1 MESYETVIDSNT
13 GEEELV
19 YFIPAFKAMKG
30 VTKTSRRLITLS
42 DVYNSFQLGSDYIK
56 IPKVVTN
63 KDGLKVN
70 IATGLE
76 VTKKDYAIMK
86 QKGSQDLYDAY
97 YYKKV
102 YTDNMDQFGNRL
114 PLRTYNKKIDGY
126 DYYYKLINVY
136 GDGPRAVEYNT
147 EFGPSVINNGS
158 VKIGKKTDDKNGS
171 TQLDKELD
179 DRDIVNFFAP
189 QVEEEVVSLQEEP
202 STNQNSP
209 EGLPSINRS
218 PKQC

>member
-1 MESYETVIDSNT
+1 MRGI
-13 GEEELV
+13 
-19 YFIPAFKAMKG
+19 
-30 VTKTSRRLITLS
+30 TKTSRRLITLS
-42 DVYNSFQLGSDYIK
+42 DVYNSFQLSSDYIK

-102 YTDNMDQFGNRL
+102 YTDNIDQFGNRI
-114 PLRTYNKKIDGY
+114 PLRTPGKTKTGEPLNN
-126 DYYYKLINVY
+126 YYYKLINVY
-136 GDGPRAVEYNT
+136 GDGPRAVEYNS

-158 VKIGKKTDDKNGS
+158 MRIKQETSD
-171 TQLDKELD
+171 QE
-179 DRDIVNFFAP
+179 IVNYFSP
-189 QVEEEVVSLQEEP
+189 KIQEEVVPLQPAIVSTQP
-202 STNQNSP
+202 STNTNSP
-209 EGLPSINRS
+209 EGLPAINRT